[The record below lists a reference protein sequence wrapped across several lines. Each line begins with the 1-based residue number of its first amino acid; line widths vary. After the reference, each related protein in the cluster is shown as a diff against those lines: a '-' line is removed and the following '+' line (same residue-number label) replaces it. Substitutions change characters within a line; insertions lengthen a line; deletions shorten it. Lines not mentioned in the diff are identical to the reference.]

1 MTRTRINGS
10 RAGLPRQKQ
19 SAEKW
24 PTDTLHD
31 PNRKRLVLEFPSPR
45 LFLPF
50 YSIRSKESGIRMPR
64 YAKRNRERGRGR
76 GRNLYL
82 FDVERFKTS
91 FPREYFFFLFLVYFY
106 HFSIGIN
113 GKNFQRESWSEC
125 VEEKGDGWSESSRGM
140 IEDLFAWRWRVGQ
153 PWQAINREMA
163 SLF

>member
-1 MTRTRINGS
+1 MGRCSKSQSPERLDSSLERRRDELGYQFLIYALIELDSCQESLETGDAYAARINGS

-82 FDVERFKTS
+82 FDVESFKTS
-91 FPREYFFFLFLVYFY
+91 FPREYFFFLFLV
-106 HFSIGIN
+106 
-113 GKNFQRESWSEC
+113 
-125 VEEKGDGWSESSRGM
+125 
-140 IEDLFAWRWRVGQ
+140 
-153 PWQAINREMA
+153 
-163 SLF
+163 